1 LKKSKRELKNHP
13 RLEKK
18 IAAYAIASA
27 AVLAAPAAAHASVVY
42 TAVNQ
47 TFDGTDAGNSYTFDP
62 GGLSSD
68 DITLEAILDVPSI
81 PSGTE
86 NDVDVSVAIGAGIV
100 ETFEPPF
107 ETYATAL
114 SAGSAI
120 GSASNFGTGGKLASN
135 AGFGPFEPQWPTNG
149 DDAYLGFYIT
159 DGSSNKHYGWA
170 EISAVAG
177 ASTDSFTLVGYAYE
191 TNPNESINAGSL
203 SDVPEPSSLALVA
216 LGAAGLAILRRRRAA
231 HV

>member
-1 LKKSKRELKNHP
+1 VKKSKRELKNHP

-47 TFDGTDAGNSYTFDP
+47 TVDGTTTGATYTFDP

-68 DITLEAILDVPSI
+68 DITLEAILGVPSV
-81 PSGTE
+81 PAGTE
-86 NDVDVSVAIGAGIV
+86 NDVDVSAGAGAGIV

-114 SAGSAI
+114 SGGSAI

-149 DDAYLGFYIT
+149 SDAYLGFYFT
-159 DGSSNKHYGWA
+159 DSSNDTHYGWA

-177 ASTDSFTLVGYAYE
+177 ATSDSFTLVGYAYQ
-191 TNPNESINAGSL
+191 TTAGVTIDTPSA
-203 SDVPEPSSLALVA
+203 VPEPSSLALIA
-216 LGAAGLAILRRRRAA
+216 LGAAGLVVLRRRRAA